1 MPERPVFATD
11 LNPAAAAALM
21 ARLGQPAFRARQL
34 LNWIYRKR
42 AASFPE
48 MTDFPLALREK
59 LAGEME
65 LCGLQPLDIQ
75 TSQDGTQKALLELCD
90 GRTIEAALMPASKPG
105 FYTVCVSSQVGCAMG
120 CAFCATG
127 AQGFQRNLTPGE
139 IVDQVLFFARRLGDE
154 GTLSN
159 VVFMGMGEPLSN
171 YADTMLA
178 VERLN
183 ADWGFGLAARAITI
197 SSAGWIPGIE
207 KLAREKLQVGL
218 AVSLH
223 AAAEPLRTR
232 LVPLN
237 KKHPLSRL
245 IPACKEYVRLSGR
258 RVSFEYCLL
267 AGVNDSLE
275 QARELAHLVQ
285 GINCHVNLISVNA
298 TDDDKFKPPARE
310 AVLAFENELKR
321 LGINATLRR
330 SLGRDIDAACG
341 QLKSRYAD

>member
-11 LNPAAAAALM
+11 LDPAAAAALM

-42 AASFPE
+42 AASFSE

-65 LCGLQPLDIQ
+65 LYGVQPLEIQ
-75 TSQDGTQKALLELCD
+75 SSQDGTQKALLELCD
-90 GRTIEAALMPASKPG
+90 GRTIETALMPASKPG
-105 FYTVCVSSQVGCAMG
+105 LYTVCVSSQVGCAMG
-120 CAFCATG
+120 CTFCATG
-127 AQGFQRNLTPGE
+127 DQGFQRNLTPGE
-139 IVDQVLFFARRLGDE
+139 IVDQVLFFARRLGDQ
-154 GTLSN
+154 GVVSN

-207 KLAREKLQVGL
+207 KLSQETLQVGL

-223 AAAEPLRTR
+223 AATDLLRTR
-232 LVPLN
+232 LMPLN

-285 GINCHVNLISVNA
+285 GMNCHVNLIAVNA
-298 TDDDKFKPPARE
+298 TDGDKFKPPARE
-310 AVLAFENELKR
+310 VVLAFENELKR
-321 LGINATLRR
+321 LGITATLRR

-341 QLKSRYAD
+341 QLKSRYSD